1 MSTDNDVARALRSWM
16 RENRH
21 EDADRV
27 LDAVFDQVP
36 ATPQRRA
43 SWLAQRFYE
52 MNGLTR
58 FATVAVGLL
67 AVIVIGLALAK
78 GANIGGPGPT
88 AVPTTTPAL
97 LNELPEGDLSAGTYE
112 IDAIFPVRLTFTV
125 PAGFN
130 HGTGGSDDVG
140 IHTSVAPQHGFE
152 FQMASNVFPDPCHRT
167 GGAAAPPIG
176 PSVDDLVTAL
186 TTMVGFEAGP
196 VTDVTIGGTRAKAFD
211 LTNGINPATCD
222 AQDIRT
228 FIFAGTAAQSSVGG
242 GERQRIYVMD
252 VAGKR
257 LMIMTSYF
265 PNGNPAAEAD
275 AVASLKKIVESI
287 HFL

>member
-1 MSTDNDVARALRSWM
+1 MSTDNDVARSLRSWLQ
-16 RENRH
+16 ENRH

-52 MNGLTR
+52 MNGFTR

-67 AVIVIGLALAK
+67 AIVIVGLALAK

-88 AVPTTTPAL
+88 AVPTPTPPQ
-97 LNELPEGDLSAGTYE
+97 LNTLPTGDLPPGSYE
-112 IDAIFPVRLTFTV
+112 IDAIFPVRLSFSL
-125 PAGFN
+125 PAGFT
-130 HGTGGSDDVG
+130 HGRGASDGVG
-140 IHTSVAPQHGFE
+140 IQSGRTPQHGIE
-152 FQMASNVFPDPCHRT
+152 FQIASNVFPDPCHRT
-167 GGAAAPPIG
+167 GGAASPPIG
-176 PSVDDLVTAL
+176 PTVDDLVTAM
-186 TTMVGFEAGP
+186 TTLVGFEAGP

-211 LTNGINPATCD
+211 LTNAIDPATCD
-222 AQDIRT
+222 AQDIRG
-228 FIFAGTAAQSSVGG
+228 FIFAGGGQSSIGSG
-242 GERQRIYVMD
+242 QRERIYVMD

-257 LMIMTSYF
+257 LMIMTYYF
-265 PNGNPAAEAD
+265 PNGDPAAEAD
-275 AVASLKKIVESI
+275 AAASLKKIVESI

>member
-1 MSTDNDVARALRSWM
+1 MSTDNDVARALRSWLT
-16 RENRH
+16 ENRH

-43 SWLAQRFYE
+43 SWLAQRFHE
-52 MNGLTR
+52 MNGFTR

-67 AVIVIGLALAK
+67 AVVVIGLALAK

-88 AVPTTTPAL
+88 AVPTPTPPQ
-97 LNELPEGDLSAGTYE
+97 LNTLPTGDLPAGTYE
-112 IDAIFPVRLTFTV
+112 IDAIFPVRLTFAL

-130 HGTGGSDDVG
+130 HGGGSSDDVG
-140 IHTSVAPQHGFE
+140 IHANAPVQHGIE
-152 FQMASNVFPDPCHRT
+152 FQIASNVFPDPCHRS
-167 GGAAAPPIG
+167 GGAASPPIG
-176 PSVDDLVTAL
+176 LTVDDLVTAM
-186 TTMVGFEAGP
+186 TTLVGFEAGP

-211 LTNGINPATCD
+211 LTNGIDPATCD
-222 AQDIRT
+222 AQDIRA
-228 FIFAGTAAQSSVGG
+228 FIFAGSGAQSSIGSG
-242 GERQRIYVMD
+242 QRERIYVMD

-257 LMIMTSYF
+257 LMIMTYYF
-265 PNGNPAAEAD
+265 PNGPYAD
-275 AVASLKKIVESI
+275 AAASLKKIVESI